1 MLIFSFDGSF
11 DMFKCFVQMASSTTV
26 KASAANKVA
35 LHIARS
41 IGTLYIGEAIVSL
54 QAPGFLH
61 VRDKKALLL
70 SRTIVR
76 EPFLSRSIYMILN
89 ELLIVE
95 II

>member
-1 MLIFSFDGSF
+1 MGTPL
-11 DMFKCFVQMASSTTV
+11 
-26 KASAANKVA
+26 ANKVA

-70 SRTIVR
+70 SRIIVR
-76 EPFLSRSIYMILN
+76 SVFSSFFSN
-89 ELLIVE
+89 GKGGGVCLLHIKWLDCNFSC
-95 II
+95 